1 MGNFTLTKKESLNH
15 CFEYKHVPNTSQDTP
30 TLRSH
35 FCLSEAQT
43 ELHLLHLICQL
54 GSYVKSAII
63 QVQTKSHTFREM
75 SSYLSYFEGIH
86 AFIHHPLPINKYILN
101 TYFPPGTVLGSVAKR
116 QRVARR
122 QGIMTQENKCHG
134 KRCTGYHGNSP
145 GESLSRTADCPFL
158 FKNLL
163 SNCILSKAK
172 HYLHS
177 WLLPDNSRSA
187 CSEKLESWK
196 LFK

>member
-134 KRCTGYHGNSP
+134 KRRTGYHGNSQV
-145 GESLSRTADCPFL
+145 SLSVEQLTAHSFLKISYLTVSCPRPNTIYIPGYYQTTAD
-158 FKNLL
+158 LL
-163 SNCILSKAK
+163 VLRN
-172 HYLHS
+172 
-177 WLLPDNSRSA
+177 
-187 CSEKLESWK
+187 
-196 LFK
+196 